1 MRTLIRDHLIG
12 LVPADELDEH
22 IDLLRVLTNG
32 IVLAS
37 VEHRDDWPAER
48 RPRTP
53 PLSAQAP
60 RAASSP
66 A

>member
-48 RPRTP
+48 RPRT
-53 PLSAQAP
+53 LH
-60 RAASSP
+60 
-66 A
+66 